1 MTVTYDGAII
11 QTFVERLYRRANNAV
26 ATYTLIG
33 VGIGLSVGYIL
44 AGLLGEMA
52 RGRMPYEGLC
62 ILLFGG
68 IAYSVG
74 KGRALALRVQAQLAL
89 CQMRIEESTRLV
101 PV

>member
-1 MTVTYDGAII
+1 MAVTYDGAII
-11 QTFVERLYRRANNAV
+11 QTFIERLYRRANNAV
-26 ATYTLIG
+26 ATYTLLG

-44 AGLLGEMA
+44 AGLLGEVA
-52 RGRMPYEGLC
+52 RGRMPYEALC

-74 KGRALALRVQAQLAL
+74 RERAFALRAQAQIAL
-89 CQMRIEESTRLV
+89 CQIRIEENTRSA

>member
-1 MTVTYDGAII
+1 MAVTYDATII
-11 QTFVERLYRRANNAV
+11 QTFVERLYRRANNAI
-26 ATYTLIG
+26 ATYTLLG

-44 AGLLGEMA
+44 AGFLGEVA
-52 RGRMPYEGLC
+52 RGRMPYEALC

-74 KGRALALRVQAQLAL
+74 RERSYALRVQAQLAL
-89 CQMRIEESTRLV
+89 CQTRIEENTRPA

>member
-1 MTVTYDGAII
+1 MAVTYDGVII

-26 ATYTLIG
+26 ATYTLLG

-44 AGLLGEMA
+44 AGLLGEVA
-52 RGRMPYEGLC
+52 RGRMPYEALC
-62 ILLFGG
+62 ILLVGG

-74 KGRALALRVQAQLAL
+74 RERAFALRAQAQIAL
-89 CQMRIEESTRLV
+89 CQIRIEENTRSA

>member
-1 MTVTYDGAII
+1 MAVTYDGAII
-11 QTFVERLYRRANNAV
+11 QTFVERLYWRANNAV
-26 ATYTLIG
+26 ATYTLLG

-44 AGLLGEMA
+44 AGLLGEVA
-52 RGRMPYEGLC
+52 RGRMPYEALC

-74 KGRALALRVQAQLAL
+74 RERAFALRAQAQIAL
-89 CQMRIEESTRLV
+89 CQIRIEENTRSA